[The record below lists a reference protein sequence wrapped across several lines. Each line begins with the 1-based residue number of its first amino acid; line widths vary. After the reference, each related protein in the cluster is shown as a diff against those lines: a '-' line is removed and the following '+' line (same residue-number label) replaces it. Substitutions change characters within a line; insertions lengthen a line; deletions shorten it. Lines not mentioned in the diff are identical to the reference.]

1 MAKLNCILCKEILS
15 CFSNKIYFLILQ
27 ELVETFVIEEY
38 LLCLL
43 DFKSSLSLAEEK
55 VFGHP
60 LQVEAE
66 EALAALVLDKL
77 GVMQTRSTTR
87 DEMLPPP
94 VKSLEREVQGGM
106 QNKGFVNDEI
116 VKVKRG
122 LSPPIRHPSF
132 GLPPPPQVAE
142 SDNLVSAV
150 KTSISPPSPPSSVCS
165 TTFLK
170 RGVRAKDL
178 FQASLAADND
188 RWLQFQI
195 EPTVP
200 AKEQAKQLE
209 VWLAK
214 NLPSKVARSQGI
226 GWIAVKLKD
235 KGKKVA
241 EAKVAWEALTGQRDM
256 RTVNQLAEQ
265 YSVLGGKWMCHLGS
279 GKIDRVWSKVA
290 TTLLA
295 GGLGTPVYMVK
306 VSPLEDVT
314 PQQAGAG
321 GEHVMIVY
329 NTDYRDTDQV
339 GLYGYTTLV

>member
-1 MAKLNCILCKEILS
+1 M
-15 CFSNKIYFLILQ
+15 
-27 ELVETFVIEEY
+27 
-38 LLCLL
+38 
-43 DFKSSLSLAEEK
+43 
-55 VFGHP
+55 
-60 LQVEAE
+60 
-66 EALAALVLDKL
+66 LDKL
-77 GVMQTRSTTR
+77 GVMKKNPAIASLDESPTPSIKLSEEVLHAGGQQNRTKILKMKREPSPLIPSFST
-87 DEMLPPP
+87 LPPP
-94 VKSLEREVQGGM
+94 PSFGNTGKRE
-106 QNKGFVNDEI
+106 QN
-116 VKVKRG
+116 
-122 LSPPIRHPSF
+122 PPIRHSTY
-132 GLPPPPQVAE
+132 GTPPPVLGRAE
-142 SDNLVSAV
+142 ILKVKEELNPSYGTPPPVCRIDEQTMAV
-150 KTSISPPSPPSSVCS
+150 KTRPSPPSPPSSVCS
-165 TTFLK
+165 TTFSR
-170 RGVRAKDL
+170 RGVNAKEL

-209 VWLAK
+209 AWLAK

-241 EAKVAWEALTGQRDM
+241 EAKVAWEALTGSRNM
-256 RTVNQLAEQ
+256 KVVNQLAEQ
-265 YSVLGGKWMCHLGS
+265 YNVLGGKWMCHLAS
-279 GKIDRVWSKVA
+279 GKIDGVWSKVA
-290 TTLLA
+290 STLLA

-339 GLYGYTTLV
+339 NFNEFIVQRYHCQEWNLKKKNIFASGTI

>member
-1 MAKLNCILCKEILS
+1 M
-15 CFSNKIYFLILQ
+15 
-27 ELVETFVIEEY
+27 
-38 LLCLL
+38 
-43 DFKSSLSLAEEK
+43 
-55 VFGHP
+55 
-60 LQVEAE
+60 
-66 EALAALVLDKL
+66 LDKL
-77 GVMQTRSTTR
+77 GVMKKNPAIARLDESLTPSIKLSEEVLHAGRQQDRTKILKMKREPSPLIPSFST
-87 DEMLPPP
+87 LPPP
-94 VKSLEREVQGGM
+94 PSVG
-106 QNKGFVNDEI
+106 NT
-116 VKVKRG
+116 VKREQ
-122 LSPPIRHPSF
+122 SPPIRHPSY
-132 GLPPPPQVAE
+132 GTPPPVLGRAE
-142 SDNLVSAV
+142 TLKVKEVLNPSYGTPPPVCRIDNQTMAD
-150 KTSISPPSPPSSVCS
+150 KTRPSPPSPPSSVCS
-165 TTFLK
+165 TTFSR
-170 RGVRAKDL
+170 RGVNAKEL

-209 VWLAK
+209 AWLAK

-241 EAKVAWEALTGQRDM
+241 EAKVAWEALTGPRNM
-256 RTVNQLAEQ
+256 KVVNQLAEQ
-265 YSVLGGKWMCHLGS
+265 YSVLGGKWMCHLAS

-290 TTLLA
+290 STLLA

-339 GLYGYTTLV
+339 DFKELLCKDVTVEFEEEN

>member
-1 MAKLNCILCKEILS
+1 M
-15 CFSNKIYFLILQ
+15 
-27 ELVETFVIEEY
+27 
-38 LLCLL
+38 
-43 DFKSSLSLAEEK
+43 
-55 VFGHP
+55 
-60 LQVEAE
+60 
-66 EALAALVLDKL
+66 LDKL
-77 GVMQTRSTTR
+77 GVTHKLSTAR
-87 DEMLPPP
+87 DEKPAPPIKLAEKDLHTGRQDRTERETIRHPSYSTLPPP
-94 VKSLEREVQGGM
+94 PVSRT
-106 QNKGFVNDEI
+106 
-116 VKVKRG
+116 VKREP
-122 LSPPIRHPSF
+122 SPPIRHPSY
-132 GLPPPPQVAE
+132 GTPPPAVNTE
-142 SDNLVSAV
+142 VLKVKEELSAAICKPSYSTPPPV
-150 KTSISPPSPPSSVCS
+150 CREVEQTVTVETRPSPPSPPSSVCS
-165 TTFLK
+165 TNFSR
-170 RGVRAKDL
+170 RGVKAEEL

-209 VWLAK
+209 AWLAK

-241 EAKVAWEALTGQRDM
+241 EAKVAWEAWTGPRNM
-256 RTVNQLAEQ
+256 KVVNQLAEQ
-265 YSVLGGKWMCHLGS
+265 YSVRGGKWMCHLAS

-290 TTLLA
+290 STLLA

-339 GLYGYTTLV
+339 GLIDLSLSFI

>member
-1 MAKLNCILCKEILS
+1 M
-15 CFSNKIYFLILQ
+15 
-27 ELVETFVIEEY
+27 
-38 LLCLL
+38 
-43 DFKSSLSLAEEK
+43 
-55 VFGHP
+55 
-60 LQVEAE
+60 
-66 EALAALVLDKL
+66 LDKL
-77 GVMQTRSTTR
+77 GVMQNRSIASL
-87 DEMLPPP
+87 DERPPSPIKLPEEDRQQDRTKILRERSPPVRHPSYSTLPPP
-94 VKSLEREVQGGM
+94 PVG
-106 QNKGFVNDEI
+106 NT
-116 VKVKRG
+116 VKREQ
-122 LSPPIRHPSF
+122 SPPIRHPSY
-132 GLPPPPQVAE
+132 GTPPPVLGRTE
-142 SDNLVSAV
+142 ILKV
-150 KTSISPPSPPSSVCS
+150 KEEPDPSYDTPPPVCRTVEQTMSVRTRPSPPSPPSSVCS
-165 TTFLK
+165 TTFSK
-170 RGVRAKDL
+170 RGVRADEL
-178 FQASLAADND
+178 FKASLAADND

-209 VWLAK
+209 AWLAK

-241 EAKVAWEALTGQRDM
+241 EAKVAWEALTGPRNM
-256 RTVNQLAEQ
+256 KVVNQFAKQ
-265 YSVLGGKWMCHLGS
+265 YSVLGGKWMCHLAS

-290 TTLLA
+290 STLLA

-339 GLYGYTTLV
+339 G

>member
-1 MAKLNCILCKEILS
+1 M
-15 CFSNKIYFLILQ
+15 
-27 ELVETFVIEEY
+27 
-38 LLCLL
+38 
-43 DFKSSLSLAEEK
+43 
-55 VFGHP
+55 
-60 LQVEAE
+60 
-66 EALAALVLDKL
+66 LDKL
-77 GVMQTRSTTR
+77 GVMQNLSTSRVERPLPSLKLAEKDLRTGR
-87 DEMLPPP
+87 QDRTEMSKMKREPSPSIRHLSFNTPPPPP
-94 VKSLEREVQGGM
+94 VGR
-106 QNKGFVNDEI
+106 I
-116 VKVKRG
+116 VARD

-132 GLPPPPQVAE
+132 NTPPPVGRTEILKAKEEQSRPARHPSFNTPPPVCRTQDQTV
-142 SDNLVSAV
+142 AV
-150 KTSISPPSPPSSVCS
+150 KTRPSPPSPPSSVCS
-165 TTFLK
+165 ATFSK
-170 RGVRAKDL
+170 RGVRAEEL
-178 FQASLAADND
+178 FKASLAADND

-209 VWLAK
+209 AWLAK

-241 EAKVAWEALTGQRDM
+241 EAKVAWEALTGPRNM
-256 RTVNQLAEQ
+256 KVVNQLAEQ
-265 YSVLGGKWMCHLGS
+265 YSVLGGKWMCHLAS

-290 TTLLA
+290 STLLA

-339 GLYGYTTLV
+339 GLLGCNINLICSC

>member
-1 MAKLNCILCKEILS
+1 M
-15 CFSNKIYFLILQ
+15 
-27 ELVETFVIEEY
+27 
-38 LLCLL
+38 
-43 DFKSSLSLAEEK
+43 
-55 VFGHP
+55 
-60 LQVEAE
+60 
-66 EALAALVLDKL
+66 LDKL
-77 GVMQTRSTTR
+77 GVMQNPPIASL
-87 DEMLPPP
+87 DERLTAG
-94 VKSLEREVQGGM
+94 VLHIGRQQDRTKILEMKRE
-106 QNKGFVNDEI
+106 
-116 VKVKRG
+116 
-122 LSPPIRHPSF
+122 LSPPIRHPSYST
-132 GLPPPPQVAE
+132 LPPPPIGKTVE
-142 SDNLVSAV
+142 REKSPPIRHPSYGTPPPVPGRTEIPKVKEEPNPSSRTPPPVSKIVEQTMVV
-150 KTSISPPSPPSSVCS
+150 KAKPSPPSPPSSVCS
-165 TTFLK
+165 TTFSK
-170 RGVRAKDL
+170 RGVRAEEL

-209 VWLAK
+209 AWLAK

-241 EAKVAWEALTGQRDM
+241 EAKVAWEALTGPRNM
-256 RTVNQLAEQ
+256 KEVNQLAKQ
-265 YSVLGGKWMCHLGS
+265 YSVLGGKWMCHLAS

-290 TTLLA
+290 RTLLA

-339 GLYGYTTLV
+339 GLLNSST